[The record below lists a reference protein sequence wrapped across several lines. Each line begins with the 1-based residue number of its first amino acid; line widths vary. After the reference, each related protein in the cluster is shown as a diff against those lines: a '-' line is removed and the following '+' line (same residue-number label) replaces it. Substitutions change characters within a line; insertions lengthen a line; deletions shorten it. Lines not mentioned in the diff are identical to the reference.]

1 MKQKKI
7 KKGFS
12 LVEIII
18 ASSILLISVISI
30 FSAFVL
36 ALSTSSKNTAKV
48 QAAFLLEEGNEA
60 LRNMRDFGFSA
71 NISPLQNNTSYRLA
85 WDSQRWQATTTNT
98 FIDSKFDRTFVLS
111 EVQRDIDHNIVSSGG
126 TVDNNTKKVTVSVS
140 WRDGSATTTRLM
152 ESYVSNIFNN

>member
-1 MKQKKI
+1 MKQI
-7 KKGFS
+7 YTTKGFS

-48 QAAFLLEEGNEA
+48 QAAFLLEEGHEA
-60 LRNMRDFGFSA
+60 LRNMRDFGYSA
-71 NISPLQNNTSYRLA
+71 NIAPLQNGTTYRLA
-85 WDSQRWQATTTNT
+85 FSSQRWQATTTNT
-98 FIDSKFDRTFVLS
+98 FIDSKFDRTFTLS
-111 EVQRDIDHNIVSSGG
+111 AVGRDTDHNIVSSGG
-126 TVDNNTKKVTVSVS
+126 TVDTNTKKVTVNVS
-140 WRDGSATTTRLM
+140 WREGSATTTKTM